1 MGAWCARRRSAQIA
15 ATVSETLR
23 ALSVC
28 APAAFMAGPPAL
40 AQVPAAAAAAR
51 LDADIPAQPLKE
63 ALAAFARDTGLQ
75 LVYVSGVANNRR
87 SRAVPAGLSADAAL
101 ARLLQGTGL
110 RSEYLTPDTIRIFV
124 ASLPRTGEIDASGEI
139 IVTASRREQNLQDVP
154 MTVQVLTQ
162 ATLSKLNATT
172 LDDFVRYLPGV
183 TVHGVGPAQNSI
195 FVRGLGTSEAGLQGA
210 GLGTLP
216 NVALYL
222 DEQSVQLPGR
232 NLDIYAA
239 DLERIEVLEGPQGTL
254 FGAGAQAGVLRYI
267 THKPQLDVTEAN
279 MNAGVAATAHG
290 DPSSALDASLNVPLI
305 PDRLAVRAVVY
316 DERRG
321 GYIDNIPATFAH
333 SNSDVSIAYAGG
345 QVPANSVVIN
355 NAALVKSNINPVT
368 YQGAR
373 LEALWQIDAGW
384 SALIAQSY
392 QHMEADGVFAEMAA
406 DAFGQPQPDLTTQ
419 LFNPSYDK
427 DRFEN
432 TALTVEGRF
441 ATLKVLYTGAY
452 LVRTVDQ
459 VQDYTQYAHG
469 GLYVDYYQC
478 IAGPAPQ
485 CFSPSST
492 WHDQERNVHQSHELR
507 LQTPEELRLRAVG
520 GLFYENYTQH
530 TQMDF
535 FYLTALPYFNPIA
548 PPTEYWALN
557 GSPILP
563 DGQVVCGCTPGAVL
577 LPGGVTSN
585 NPNVRPPGDAFFNDI
600 TRGYNQ
606 KAAYAS
612 VDYDLIPHTLSL
624 TAGTRYYS
632 TNTWEVGSTV
642 SIFGC
647 STFYNPP
654 GSVPNPCV
662 NRDFLNLNVLGLD
675 RTYSGFRSRA
685 NLSWKITDD
694 ALLYYTWAQ
703 GFRPGGFNRGL
714 TPAYNSPLSPG
725 PGSWQAQATLHG
737 GWFAPLAYSPDTLTS
752 NELGWKSTWWD
763 QRLQWNGSLYQED
776 WYNAQ
781 ISSFDGQLFGLTAF
795 NTGDY
800 RVRGLEISGGALLA
814 AGLTAELGAAWN
826 HSALVR
832 QPTFLWE
839 DGTPIDF
846 GSLKTAAGAQL
857 SNPAG
862 AIGSPLAGAPPFQ
875 GYLRLRYD
883 VPVNGYDAFAQL
895 GAVHQSHSI
904 ASNDWLATD
913 LQGNSIAYDLPPFTT
928 YDAALGVGKDAW
940 LVQLYG
946 ENLTDTR
953 AELYENSREY
963 YRAITVNRPRTIG
976 LRFSYRFRS

>member
-1 MGAWCARRRSAQIA
+1 MGARCARRRSAQIA
-15 ATVSETLR
+15 TTVSEALR
-23 ALSVC
+23 ALPIWV
-28 APAAFMAGPPAL
+28 PAALIAGPPAL
-40 AQVPAAAAAAR
+40 AEAPGAAAAVR

-63 ALAAFARDTGLQ
+63 ALAAFARNTGLQ
-75 LVYVSGVANNRR
+75 LVYVSGVANSRR
-87 SRAVPAGLSADAAL
+87 SRAVPAGLSADTAL
-101 ARLLQGTGL
+101 TRLLQGTGL
-110 RSEYLTPDTIRIFV
+110 RFEYLTPDTIRIF
-124 ASLPRTGEIDASGEI
+124 ALTPNTGDAEPSGEV

-154 MTVQVLTQ
+154 ITVEVLTG
-162 ATLSKLNATT
+162 AALAKLNATT
-172 LDDFVRYLPGV
+172 LDDFARYLPGV
-183 TVHGVGPAQNSI
+183 TVHGVGPGQNSI
-195 FVRGLGTSEAGLQGA
+195 FVRGLGTSEPGVQGA
-210 GLGTLP
+210 GIGALP

-254 FGAGAQAGVLRYI
+254 FGAGAQAGVVRYI

-279 MNAGVAATAHG
+279 INAGVAATAHG
-290 DPSSALDASLNVPLI
+290 DPSSALDATLNVPLV
-305 PDRLAVRAVVY
+305 PNRLAVRAVIY
-316 DERRG
+316 DEKRG

-333 SNSDVSIAYAGG
+333 SDSDVSIRYATG
-345 QVPANSVVIN
+345 PIPTNNLVIN

-373 LEALWQIDAGW
+373 LEALWQIDADW

-392 QHMEADGVFAEMAA
+392 QRMEADGVFAEMAA
-406 DAFGQPQPDLTTQ
+406 DAFGQPQPDLTVQ
-419 LFNPSYDK
+419 LFNPSYDR
-427 DRFEN
+427 DAFTN
-432 TALTVEGRF
+432 TALTIEGRL
-441 ATLKVLYTGAY
+441 AALKVLYAGAY
-452 LVRTVDQ
+452 LERKVDQ
-459 VQDYTQYAHG
+459 VGDYTEYAHG

-492 WHDQERNVHQSHELR
+492 WRDQERNVHQSHELR

-520 GLFYENYTQH
+520 GLFYEDYTQH

-535 FYLTALPYFNPIA
+535 YYITALPYFNPIA

-557 GSPILP
+557 G
-563 DGQVVCGCTPGAVL
+563 QAVCGCTPGAVL
-577 LPGGVTSN
+577 VPGGVTSN
-585 NPNVRPPGDAFFNDI
+585 NPNVRPPGDGWFNDI

-612 VDYDLIPHTLSL
+612 VDYDLIPRTLTL

-642 SIFGC
+642 SSFGC

-662 NRDFLNLNVLGLD
+662 NRVFQNLNSLGLD

-703 GFRPGGFNRGL
+703 GFRPGGFNRGF
-714 TPAYNSPLSPG
+714 TPAYNAPLTPG
-725 PGSWQAQATLHG
+725 PYPWQAQATLHG
-737 GWFAPLAYSPDTLTS
+737 GWVAPLAYSPDTLTS
-752 NELGWKSTWWD
+752 SELGWKTAWWD
-763 QRLQWNGSLYQED
+763 ERLQWNGAVYQED
-776 WYNAQ
+776 WNHAQ
-781 ISSFDGQLFGLTAF
+781 IGSFDAELFGLTAF

-800 RVRGLEISGGALLA
+800 RVRGVEI
-814 AGLTAELGAAWN
+814 AGSAHLTTRFTAELGAAWN

-846 GSLKTAAGAQL
+846 GTLKTAAGVQL

-862 AIGSPLAGAPPFQ
+862 PLGSPLAGAPPFQ

-883 VPVNGYDAFAQL
+883 VAVNGYDAFAQI

-913 LQGNSIAYDLPPFTT
+913 LQGNSIAYNLPPFTT
-928 YDAALGVGKDAW
+928 YDAALGAGKNGW

-953 AELYENSREY
+953 GELYENSRQY

-976 LRFSYRFRS
+976 LRFSYRFRG